1 MRRVSRSAL
10 VPHSVTRMF
19 ALVDDIESY
28 PLFLPWCDAAT
39 VLRRDATIV
48 EASLDVHRGLIRR
61 SFSTRNRLT
70 PFESIE
76 LELLGGPFRHLEGAW
91 TFSQLGEM
99 GSKVA
104 LELEFDF
111 EHRMTDRLFG
121 TVFEDICGTLVDAFT
136 ARAADLHGN

>member
-1 MRRVSRSAL
+1 MY
-10 VPHSVTRMF
+10 
-19 ALVDDIESY
+19 ALVDDIEAY
-28 PLFLPWCDAAT
+28 PLFLPWCRAAT
-39 VLRRDATIV
+39 VHRRDADIV

-61 SFSTRNRLT
+61 SFTTRNRLI
-70 PFESIE
+70 PCESIE

-111 EHRMTDRLFG
+111 AHRMTDRLFG
-121 TVFEDICGTLVDAFT
+121 TMFEDICSTLVDAFT
-136 ARAADLHGN
+136 VRATELHGHPSDE